1 MKSRPSPISPR
12 RGISAHHVLTRSVHE
27 DGLYVPLRVS
37 MTSRKRLQQELRR
50 NSFTGVIVSE
60 RGAVVK
66 VIPFDTPPPYEV
78 LVECLRPHRP
88 CGFSLYVKGEYSI
101 E

>member
-1 MKSRPSPISPR
+1 
-12 RGISAHHVLTRSVHE
+12 
-27 DGLYVPLRVS
+27 
-37 MTSRKRLQQELRR
+37 MTSTKRLQQELRR

-101 E
+101 ESIAQRIADAVNGIRLDEAGALKPGANCL